1 MSETTAAAPGG
12 VTAAGSV
19 GWIGTGRMGAA
30 MASRL
35 ARAGVDLHVWNRTRS
50 KAEPLAELGDAP
62 VAELDRLGEVVPRV
76 DVHEREREAA
86 RAEGLFGQPEEDD
99 RVLAAG
105 EEQHGPLELGRD
117 LAHDVDRLRLERVEM
132 READE

>member
-1 MSETTAAAPGG
+1 VLGHRVEQ
-12 VTAAGSV
+12 
-19 GWIGTGRMGAA
+19 RR
-30 MASRL
+30 RL
-35 ARAGVDLHVWNRTRS
+35 QLVPRRARARLLDDSALVDRLLHRRDHE
-50 KAEPLAELGDAP
+50 ALAELGDAP